1 MLRPTDI
8 ISACLGHP
16 GIGRMR
22 ALWKITATQTIGS
35 SFPQVSELRQLEW
48 AHGCEVLGLQHDK
61 GTNTGCS
68 QGGIKRG
75 TEQVSPLGGAC

>member
-1 MLRPTDI
+1 
-8 ISACLGHP
+8 
-16 GIGRMR
+16 MR

-35 SFPQVSELRQLEW
+35 SKPQVSELRQLEW